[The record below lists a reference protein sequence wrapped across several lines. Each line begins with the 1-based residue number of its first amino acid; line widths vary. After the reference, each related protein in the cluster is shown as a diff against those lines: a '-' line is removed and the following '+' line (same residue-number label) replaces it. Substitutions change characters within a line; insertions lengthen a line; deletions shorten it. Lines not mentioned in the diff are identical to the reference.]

1 MPVCVWTIG
10 HSNLPVERFMA
21 RLERNGIEALA
32 DVRRLPGS
40 RRWPQFGHEPLAKR
54 LAERGIEYPWFAEL
68 GGRRRPVPDS
78 PNDAWR
84 NSAFR
89 GYADHLAS
97 DEFDSGLARLV
108 SLAERKRTALMC
120 AEVLWWRCH
129 RSLLADVLQVR
140 GFQVLHILDEK
151 PPVEHPYTAPA
162 RLYEGHLSYREGQGR
177 LLNEA
182 ARQRG
187 EQGKLPL

>member
-1 MPVCVWTIG
+1 MPALVLLVLLLLANPADAGPLDAPGYRTAFTCSACHGFGGNSRSDSV
-10 HSNLPVERFMA
+10 PVLAGMA
-21 RLERNGIEALA
+21 PTYFKKALQDYA
-32 DVRRLPGS
+32 GGVRPS
-40 RRWPQFGHEPLAKR
+40 
-54 LAERGIEYPWFAEL
+54 
-68 GGRRRPVPDS
+68 PDS

-97 DEFDSGLARLV
+97 DEFATGLARL
-108 SLAERKRTALMC
+108 LALLARKRTVLMC

-129 RSLLADVLQVR
+129 RSLVADVLQVR
-140 GFQVLHILDEK
+140 GFQVLHILGEQ
-151 PPVEHPYTAPA
+151 PATEHPYTAPA
-162 RLYEGHLSYREGQGR
+162 RLFEGRLSYREGQGR